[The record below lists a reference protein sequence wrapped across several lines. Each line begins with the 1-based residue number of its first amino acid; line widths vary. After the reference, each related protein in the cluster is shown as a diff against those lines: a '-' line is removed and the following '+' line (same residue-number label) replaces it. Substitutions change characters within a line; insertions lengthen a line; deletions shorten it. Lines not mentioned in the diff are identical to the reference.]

1 MRTIDRLKKEA
12 IESCEFRGHIMGR
25 FAHVA
30 PDSAY
35 SICRRCGAEVSVDS
49 RPMPNE
55 IDIGGEAVG
64 LSCIDGLAGRV
75 VNGRLTR

>member
-12 IESCEFRGHIMGR
+12 LESCELRGHIMGR

-30 PDSAY
+30 PERAY
-35 SICRRCGAEVSVDS
+35 SICRRCGLEVTVDS

-55 IDIGGEAVG
+55 IDIGGQAVA

-75 VNGRLTR
+75 VNGQLTR